1 MRGGK
6 VATPGWTSHMLT
18 FVFKWRSDGHYVT
31 NRELILNQ
39 EKNALKW
46 KLSQQKI

>member
-1 MRGGK
+1 M
-6 VATPGWTSHMLT
+6 
-18 FVFKWRSDGHYVT
+18 T

-46 KLSQQKI
+46 KLNQQKNIDRTLYMIYCVIQNIVDLKNTKNKTKL